1 MGRSRLKPES
11 GSRVL
16 TRESKQGLRIE
27 FPGGYL
33 RPLAPSDVHPA
44 YVEGLNDPEVNRFL
58 VHVRKVR
65 QTADI
70 VTQYVEQ
77 NLRASDAVL
86 FGIWMNGDDHHCGT
100 VRVHDLDPEHGPA
113 HIGICIFERRK
124 WRAGVG
130 VSAIRAVS
138 GWACGFLGLAAIE
151 AGVYADNIGS
161 QRAFM
166 SAGYVWRK
174 NVADLFEPGD
184 SAPTVRVY
192 EFSGPLDAPP
202 ESS

>member
-16 TRESKQGLRIE
+16 TPESKQELRIE

-33 RPLAPSDVHPA
+33 RPLAGTDVHTG

-65 QTADI
+65 QTTDM

-77 NLRASDAVL
+77 NLHAADAVL
-86 FGIWMNGDDHHCGT
+86 FGIWMNGEDHHCGT
-100 VRVHDLDPEHGPA
+100 VRVHDLGPAHGPA

-124 WRAGVG
+124 WGAGVG
-130 VSAIRAVS
+130 ASAIRAVS
-138 GWACGFLGLAAIE
+138 TWACGFLGLTAIE
-151 AGVYADNIGS
+151 AGVYADNLGS
-161 QRAFM
+161 QRAFL
-166 SAGYVWRK
+166 SAGYVWSK
-174 NVADLFEPGD
+174 DVADPYEPGD
-184 SAPTVRVY
+184 SAATVRVY
-192 EFSGPLDAPP
+192 EFPGLADAPP